1 MDSCLHHG
9 GIVRSIQGQ
18 LQVGEGAVWMGSS
31 LCLMLELFYS
41 QSFSCIAITNN
52 YYFLVNLS
60 IY

>member
-31 LCLMLELFYS
+31 LCLICWNYFTANHLAVLPL
-41 QSFSCIAITNN
+41 QITTI
-52 YYFLVNLS
+52 FL
-60 IY
+60 